1 MMVGGTC
8 AIALTLRISLTLPGG
23 PPGIGVGGAFTPLA
37 MAPKTKAP
45 RELSAYNI
53 FVREEISR
61 LKASD
66 PAIDHGA
73 AWKKASG
80 AWKTAAS
87 NPRGEALPPT
97 PASLPAVAPE
107 PAAAAAHSADATAAS
122 SEAAPADGADAQPAP
137 HSALP
142 PPPRAGDVQSLP
154 PANAGGDG
162 PSVLASANEQ
172 VL

>member
-1 MMVGGTC
+1 
-8 AIALTLRISLTLPGG
+8 
-23 PPGIGVGGAFTPLA
+23 
-37 MAPKTKAP
+37 MATKTKAP
-45 RELSAYNI
+45 RALSAYNM
-53 FVREEISR
+53 FVREEIAR

-97 PASLPAVAPE
+97 PASLPTVAPE

-122 SEAAPADGADAQPAP
+122 SEAAPADDADAQPAP

-142 PPPRAGDVQSLP
+142 PPGARDVQLLP
-154 PANAGGDG
+154 PSNAAPEAGVGSGGGG
-162 PSVLASANEQ
+162 PSLLASANAQ